1 MSNIKN
7 IPFDKIRDWI
17 KTENAAGRPMRE
29 IVAELAT
36 RNDVTVLSSKDT
48 SEKRHQ
54 IIVEALIK
62 TTYGER

>member
-17 KTENAAGRPMRE
+17 KTENAAGRPMSE

-36 RNDVTVLSSKDT
+36 RDDVTILSGKD
-48 SEKRHQ
+48 SIEKRHQ
-54 IIVEALIK
+54 LLVNALLK
-62 TTYGER
+62 TTS

>member
-1 MSNIKN
+1 MSDIKN

-17 KTENAAGRPMRE
+17 KNENETGRSMRE

-36 RNDVTVLSSKDT
+36 RNDVTVLSVKDT

-54 IIVEALIK
+54 IIVEALLNA
-62 TTYGER
+62 TSGER